1 MQGLESTVSIGKQAD
16 ATDPT
21 TLARQSLNIYG
32 ITGGQTESD
41 EDDDILGGG
50 LENGSDPVAPAPGL
64 DEHRVQVRVPACIA
78 QLPWWFAA
86 FFGTEAAGGDDPD
99 YTHTWKSGQA
109 LPYIFLEH
117 KLKTGRY
124 RRHFGLVGESLEV
137 DWDAERSGFAM
148 VTMSFIGLKE
158 TTATT
163 ALTGTVTPAPT
174 LDRPAQKLVNM
185 IYDGVSGGDIMG
197 GRLQFNRTLKRVRA
211 ADGSGVP
218 YKVELDGTSRLEG
231 SLRLRYDDDSFVDD
245 GIAKT
250 ARAFSIELM
259 RTAARGLQFEM
270 DNMRLSR
277 TPIDIDGPDGVEY
290 EMAFKAWQDSDSPAL
305 RAIALNGSATVAFS

>member
-1 MQGLESTVSIGKQAD
+1 MQGLESTVSIGKQSG

-21 TLARQSLNIYG
+21 TLDRQSLNIYG

-50 LENGSDPVAPAPGL
+50 LENASDPTAPAPGL
-64 DEHRVQVRVPACIA
+64 DEHRIQVRAPACIA

-86 FFGTEAAGGDDPD
+86 FFGTEAATGAPSD

-158 TTATT
+158 TTATA
-163 ALTGTVTPAPT
+163 ALAGTVTPAPT

-185 IYDGVSGGDIMG
+185 IYNSVGGGDIMG
-197 GRLQFNRTLKRVRA
+197 GRLQFNRTLKRIRA
-211 ADGSGVP
+211 ADGTGAP
-218 YKVELDGTSRLEG
+218 YRIEIDGNSRLEG
-231 SLRLRYDDDSFVDD
+231 SLRLRYDDDDFVDD

-250 ARAFSIELM
+250 ARDFSIELM
-259 RTAARGLQFEM
+259 RTAARGIQLEVA
-270 DNMRLSR
+270 NMRLSR

-290 EMAFKAWQDSDSPAL
+290 EMAFKAWQTSTDPAL
-305 RAIALNGSATVAFS
+305 RAIALNGAATVAFT